1 KLASP
6 ESIEKEIE
14 ALSALG
20 GSYIVFGEK
29 EYPALLSET
38 EDAPIMLS
46 VLGSREV
53 LSKEAVALV
62 GARHASAGGVR
73 MAYGLAENLS
83 SAGMVVVSG
92 LARGIDTAAHKG
104 VLTASEGA
112 GTI

>member
-1 KLASP
+1 
-6 ESIEKEIE
+6 
-14 ALSALG
+14 
-20 GSYIVFGEK
+20 
-29 EYPALLSET
+29 
-38 EDAPIMLS
+38 
-46 VLGSREV
+46 
-53 LSKEAVALV
+53 

-112 GTI
+112 GTIAVLAGGVDHIYPPENEKLYREITEKGAVISEMPFGAAPKAQHFPRRNRIISGLAKAT